1 MLDYDNLLKDLFIN
15 PQYANQTLSWAS
27 TDTLERFAELSESE
41 DSEIVDL
48 VQSYTEDPVTYEFN
62 SYGYRSPEF
71 DEVEDG
77 NFILV
82 SGCSHTVG
90 IGNRYKDLW
99 WVKLGEAL
107 DLPVVN
113 LAQESYGP
121 DFMFYNTN
129 IWCNRKYPKPRIAIY
144 QHPVTNRV
152 MKCFLGTTIHMFS
165 DTDDITDDNIMHNC
179 AFRHGMYT
187 DAITNLWNSQGV
199 PCFHWG
205 FQPDADVANMFSTN
219 AIYQVTG
226 GDRARDDTHDGPGA
240 HTNAFE
246 YLLPLC
252 KQTATSKG
260 LLNVMNRPDAGLYE
274 FKSSNST
281 SGFESELADSIKE
294 LRENTGIIY
303 D

>member
-15 PQYANQTLSWAS
+15 PTYANQTLSWAS
-27 TDTLERFAELSESE
+27 TDSMDRFAELSESE
-41 DSEIVDL
+41 DQELVDL
-48 VQSYTEDPVTYEFN
+48 VADYTEDPVTYEFN

-99 WVKLGEAL
+99 WVKLGEQL
-107 DLPVVN
+107 DMPVVN

-129 IWCNRKYPKPRIAIY
+129 LWINRKYPTPKIAIY

-152 MKCFLGTTIHMFS
+152 MKTFIGNSINMYS
-165 DTDDITDDNIMHNC
+165 DTDDLENENVMHNC

-187 DAITNLWNSQGV
+187 DALTNMWNALGV
-199 PCFHWG
+199 PCYHWG
-205 FQPDADVANMFSTN
+205 FQPDAEVANIFATN
-219 AIYQVTG
+219 CIHQITG

-240 HTNAFE
+240 HTNAYE

-252 KQTATSKG
+252 KNDKIQ
-260 LLNVMNRPDAGLYE
+260 NVYNRPDASLYD
-274 FKSSNST
+274 FTADSAR
-281 SGFESELADSIKE
+281 SGFEEKLADSITE
-294 LRENTGIIY
+294 LRDATGIIY